1 MTDGTVR
8 SWWMAI
14 NQFELVSIK
23 RLKPDYTVSEPE
35 LTQLGHAVR
44 RILLGESLI
53 VESSAESEDHLE
65 LLDRIGKLAD
75 EIK

>member
-1 MTDGTVR
+1 M
-8 SWWMAI
+8 I

-23 RLKPDYTVSEPE
+23 KLKPDNTISEPE

-44 RILLGESLI
+44 RILRGEAII
-53 VESSAESEDHLE
+53 VESSDESENHLE
-65 LLDRIGKLAD
+65 LLERIEELAD

>member
-1 MTDGTVR
+1 MT
-8 SWWMAI
+8 I

-23 RLKPDYTVSEPE
+23 TLKPDYTISEPK

-44 RILLGESLI
+44 RILRGESLI
-53 VESSAESEDHLE
+53 VESSNESDNHLE
-65 LLDRIGKLAD
+65 LLERIEKLAD